1 MLERRIVDT
10 IRPIPAMSRSV
21 VRKGVGGMLQNGI
34 TWSRNTIGIIVI
46 FTVMALAGGIAC
58 GGSVSENF
66 IGEWPRGV
74 DRSIPGVTGDLELLL
89 FSRGTNEILFRANG
103 RAEGNGLRDNALY
116 SLWLSDKAGN
126 ALLLDTGR
134 ADEECEE
141 DPDTGEESDDCEVV
155 LKLRSRLLQAPFN
168 VTTLEGL
175 TLDVREGPGTDG
187 ATVQAALKV
196 IDLEGE
202 VVLAFTVTESN
213 L

>member
-1 MLERRIVDT
+1 
-10 IRPIPAMSRSV
+10 
-21 VRKGVGGMLQNGI
+21 MLQKGM
-34 TWSRNTIGIIVI
+34 TLSRGTIGIIVTLTAI
-46 FTVMALAGGIAC
+46 TLAGGIAC
-58 GGSVSENF
+58 GGSVAENF
-66 IGEWPRGV
+66 TGEWPRGV

-116 SLWLSDKAGN
+116 SLWISDRGGN

-155 LKLRSRLLQAPFN
+155 LKLRSSVLRAPFN

-175 TLDVREGPGTDG
+175 TLNVREGSGTDG
-187 ATVQAALKV
+187 ATEQTALMV
-196 IDLEGE
+196 IDLEGK
-202 VVLAFTVTESN
+202 VVMEFTVTESN

>member
-1 MLERRIVDT
+1 M
-10 IRPIPAMSRSV
+10 P
-21 VRKGVGGMLQNGI
+21 KGR
-34 TWSRNTIGIIVI
+34 TWSRDIIGTIVI
-46 FTVMALAGGIAC
+46 FTVIALTGVIAC

-66 IGEWPRGV
+66 TGEWPRGV

-103 RAEGNGLRDNALY
+103 RAEGSGLRDNALY
-116 SLWLSDKAGN
+116 SLWLSDQTGN
-126 ALLLDTGR
+126 VLLLDTGR

-155 LKLRSRLLQAPFN
+155 LKLRSTVLQAPFN

-175 TLDVREGPGTDG
+175 TLNVREGSGTDG
-187 ATVQAALKV
+187 ATAHPALKV
-196 IDLEGE
+196 IDLEGK
-202 VVLAFTVTESN
+202 VVLEFTVTESN